1 LPLWGYFALLVTLLV
16 AFAGLTLNPPA
27 LNIQYPKNTA
37 SSNTNSSSSPISSTY
52 LNKFNHPIIKPIR
65 LPPPLENS
73 SSTLP
78 KIFKTSYST
87 IRYLILFTLVV
98 IFLMIPVV
106 FRKDVGCKYQESVG
120 LLVTIL
126 SLKMLMWLKKCWQTD
141 VIQSSLE
148 ISENARIRDHYKNT
162 KKNIDQ
168 NTQQDKL
175 SIDHE
180 KLDSQRVAPFIRTLF
195 YWRQYPGLDT
205 FTLKP
210 KNQHCCSSPLLSPLA
225 KSNFTQNQPSP
236 IQLVQLPTPPPELD
250 QLQEVSNESPQQPML
265 MISKKQI
272 FTFLKKRVLI
282 WLMKLIGHGLLIKFL
297 INYVPY
303 LSSTSYSSRLVGFF
317 TTGKSPITAP
327 FELLLIMLVSD
338 NVRDIGE
345 DENESENLNTSFI
358 LLLLS
363 NLGLTTPRI
372 KTIKQWLISLIFH
385 TPHLFEIPYL
395 SRNPRDLWS
404 YRWHQSFHEL
414 FKEMA
419 YYPVKAFVDG
429 ILGVVVGIIKY
440 VLGIF
445 LMLGSFVGGRD
456 DFEEYEEVKSSKNT
470 LQHWAAHIMG
480 TMSVFALSGLLNEYI
495 VFVSSANG
503 SFGKEQFWFFIVHGV
518 IFVLWE
524 TIFGSINFSGELRG
538 SISDETQNNNDDDE
552 NVGVTENIVLKS
564 VKNVAKWL
572 IWNSIILIT
581 IPLFIEPLI
590 RLEHF
595 NCVIHVN
602 SDLIW

>member
-1 LPLWGYFALLVTLLV
+1 LPLWGYFALLATPLV

-37 SSNTNSSSSPISSTY
+37 SSNTNSPISSTY
-52 LNKFNHPIIKPIR
+52 LNKFDHPIIKNIR

-78 KIFKTSYST
+78 KIIKTSYST

-106 FRKDVGCKYQESVG
+106 FRKDVGCKYRESTG

-126 SLKMLMWLKKCWQTD
+126 SLKMLMWLKRCWQTD
-141 VIQSSLE
+141 VIQSSLK

-162 KKNIDQ
+162 KKKIDQ
-168 NTQQDKL
+168 NIQQEKF

-195 YWRQYPGLDT
+195 YWRQYLGLDT

-210 KNQHCCSSPLLSPLA
+210 KNQHCCSSPLPSSLA
-225 KSNFTQNQPSP
+225 RSNFTQNQPSP
-236 IQLVQLPTPPPELD
+236 IQLVQLPTPPPEL
-250 QLQEVSNESPQQPML
+250 EGSNELPQQPML
-265 MISKKQI
+265 MISKKQ
-272 FTFLKKRVLI
+272 FSTFLKKRVVI

-297 INYVPY
+297 INYVPS
-303 LSSTSYSSRLVGFF
+303 LPSTSYSSRLVGFF
-317 TTGKSPITAP
+317 TSGKSPITAP
-327 FELLLIMLVSD
+327 IELLLIMLVSD

-385 TPHLFEIPYL
+385 TPHLFEVPYL

-414 FKEMA
+414 FKEMT
-419 YYPVKAFVDG
+419 YYPVKAFVNG
-429 ILGVVVGIIKY
+429 ILGVVVRIVKY

-445 LMLGSFVGGRD
+445 LMLVNFMGGRD
-456 DFEEYEEVKSSKNT
+456 DFEEYDEVKSSKNT
-470 LQHWAAHIMG
+470 LQHWAAHIVG
-480 TMSVFALSGLLNEYI
+480 TMSVFALSGLLNEYVI
-495 VFVSSANG
+495 FVSSTNG
-503 SFGKEQFWFFIVHGV
+503 SFVKEQFWFFMVHGV

-524 TIFGSINFSGELRG
+524 TIFGSINFGG
-538 SISDETQNNNDDDE
+538 VSDETQKNNGDDDE
-552 NVGVTENIVLKS
+552 NVGVTENSVLES

-572 IWNSIILIT
+572 IWNSIMLIT
-581 IPLFIEPLI
+581 IPLFVEPLI
-590 RLEHF
+590 RLEQL
-595 NCVIHVN
+595 NCVIHIN
-602 SDLIW
+602 SNLIW